1 MNPDFMR
8 YFYTLLAFALI
19 LASIGCNQAI
29 ENSRKSQAILEMKRA
44 TDFHSYSQPEE
55 AVVTHLNWNASV
67 NFEDRIIRATATYDI
82 DVSATAERILL
93 DCVDLTIEAVTVD
106 GESVDWSLGPEQPF
120 IGQPLSVPVNGA
132 SKRISIQYASSPSA
146 GALLWVEG
154 AQPFL
159 FTQSQAILAR
169 TWIPCQDS
177 PGIRFTYEAHVDVP
191 VGTMALMSATNPTV
205 QSADGHYDF
214 RMDQPIPSYLLAL
227 AVGNVEFRSV
237 GPHTGVYAVP
247 ELIDAAEYEFGE
259 MEALLVAAENL
270 YGKYAWE
277 RYDLLVL
284 PAAFPFGGM
293 ENPRLTFATPTIIAG
308 DRSLVSLVAH
318 ELAHSWSG
326 NLVTN
331 STWDDFW
338 LNEGFTVY
346 FEQRIMEAVFGRE
359 ISEMLATLSYQG
371 LVDEVDEIMD
381 TNPDDTH
388 LKLHLQNRNPDDGMT
403 AIAYDKGYFFIRLI
417 EETVGREGFDAFLKA
432 YFTEHAFT
440 VMDTDRFITY
450 LKENLLNTE
459 DRLMAVNLDAWIFGA
474 GLPENCPEVRS
485 ERIEQVDANLTAWEA
500 NQIGTEELPWAD
512 WVYQER
518 YRFLSN
524 LDDSTSAARMKELD
538 LAWSISSTG
547 NNEVLFAWLEQ
558 SIRSTYSPSYDR
570 LENFLINV
578 GRRKF
583 LTPLYRAMIE
593 TDQKEMALAIYKQA
607 RPNYHSVATGTM
619 DELLEIE

>member
-1 MNPDFMR
+1 M
-8 YFYTLLAFALI
+8 THLLMSISRTFVALVIVAAAF
-19 LASIGCNQAI
+19 GCGEPAAP
-29 ENSRKSQAILEMKRA
+29 NSKSQAILDMKRA
-44 TDFHSYSQPEE
+44 TDFHSYSQPDE

-67 NFEDRIIRATATYDI
+67 NFEDRIIRATAIYDI
-82 DVSATAERILL
+82 ATSETAERILL
-93 DCVDLTIEAVTVD
+93 DCVDLTIEAVAVD
-106 GESVDWSLGPEQPF
+106 GKPVDWSMGPEQDI
-120 IGQPLSVPVNGA
+120 IGQPLSIPVQPS
-132 SKRISIQYASSPSA
+132 SKRISIQYSSAPSA

-154 AQPFL
+154 EQPFL

-191 VGTMALMSATNPTV
+191 VGTMALMSAINPTE

-214 RMDQPIPSYLLAL
+214 QMDQPIPSYLLAL

-237 GPHTGVYAVP
+237 GLHTGVYAVP

-259 MEALLVAAENL
+259 MEDLLVAAENL

-346 FEQRIMEAVFGRE
+346 FEQRIMEAVYGRE

-403 AIAYDKGYFFIRLI
+403 AIAYDKGYFFLRLI
-417 EETVGREGFDAFLKA
+417 EETVGRAEFDAFLKA

-440 VMDTDRFITY
+440 VMDTDRFIDY
-450 LKENLLNTE
+450 LKTNLLNSTE
-459 DRLMAVNLDAWIFGA
+459 RLTAINLDAWIFGA
-474 GLPENCPEVRS
+474 GLPTNCPQVRS
-485 ERIEQVDANLTAWEA
+485 ERIEKVDASLEAWEA
-500 NQIGTEELPWAD
+500 GETTTKDLPWD
-512 WVYQER
+512 QWVYQER

-524 LDDSTSAARMKELD
+524 LDDGTSALRLKELD
-538 LAWSISSTG
+538 EAWEISNTG

-558 SIRSTYSPSYDR
+558 SIRSHYEPSYGR
-570 LENFLINV
+570 LETFLIEV

-583 LTPLYRAMIE
+583 LTPLYRAIKE
-593 TDQKEMALAIYKQA
+593 TSQMNMALEIYKQA

-619 DELLEIE
+619 DELLGLE